1 MPFKGV
7 DASTRYTEY
16 QPQSEVNLFIDYA
29 RIRIKAGNGG
39 DGAVSFRRE
48 KFVPKGGPDGGDG
61 GRGGNIVVL
70 GDTNINTLLDY
81 RYNKIFKAKNGVAG
95 AGARK
100 TGPSGEDLI
109 LRMPLGTEIF
119 QVLEDGKKIKLTD
132 VTEAGEKTVLAKGGR
147 GGKGNSNFA
156 TPTNQAPRH
165 ATPGKHSEEIELEL
179 VLKLMADVGLV
190 GFPNAGKSTLLS
202 VLSAARPK
210 IADYEFTTLEPMLG
224 VVRVSDYQ
232 HFTMADIPGIIE
244 GAHMGKG
251 LGHQFLRHIQRTS
264 ILLYLIDINSDDPL
278 EAYRT
283 LKAELYLYDSFM
295 EKKPFTILLSK
306 IDTIPEDERAA
317 RIEEVSKHFRQIT
330 KHRILAISSVGKI
343 GLDTLKYHLYK
354 QIQESL

>member
-1 MPFKGV
+1 
-7 DASTRYTEY
+7 
-16 QPQSEVNLFIDYA
+16 LFIDYA
-29 RIRIKAGNGG
+29 KIRIKAGNGG

-61 GRGGNIVVL
+61 GRGGSIIVR
-70 GDTNINTLLDY
+70 GDTNVNTLLDY
-81 RYNKIFKAKNGVAG
+81 RFTKTFKAPNGIPG
-95 AGARK
+95 AGGRK

-109 LRMPLGTEIF
+109 LPMPLGTEIF
-119 QVLEDGKKIKLTD
+119 QILENGKKIKLAD
-132 VTEAGEKTVLAKGGR
+132 VTEAEELVVLAKGGR

-165 ATPGKHSEEIELEL
+165 ATPGKHTEEIELEL

-224 VVRVSDYQ
+224 VVKVSDYR
-232 HFTMADIPGIIE
+232 HFVMADIPGIIE

-264 ILLYLIDINSDDPL
+264 ILLYLIDINSEDPV
-278 EAYRT
+278 EAYRS

-306 IDTIPEDERAA
+306 IDTIPEAERIA
-317 RIEEVSKHFRQIT
+317 RIAEVSELFRQIT
-330 KHRILAISSVGKI
+330 SHKVLAVSSVGNI
-343 GLDTLKYHLYK
+343 GLEALKYHLYK
-354 QIQESL
+354 QIQDSL

>member
-1 MPFKGV
+1 M
-7 DASTRYTEY
+7 
-16 QPQSEVNLFIDYA
+16 LIDYA

-61 GRGGNIVVL
+61 GRGGNIIAL
-70 GDTNINTLLDY
+70 GDSNVNTLLDY
-81 RYNKIFKAKNGVAG
+81 RYSKSFKAGNGKPG
-95 AGARK
+95 SGARK
-100 TGPSGEDLI
+100 SGPAGDDII
-109 LRMPLGTEIF
+109 LRFPLGTEIY
-119 QVLEDGKKIKLTD
+119 VLEDEKRRKLAD
-132 VTEAGEKTVLAKGGR
+132 VTEAGEEIILAKGGH

-165 ATPGKHSEEIELEL
+165 ATPGGHTHELDLEL

-232 HFTMADIPGIIE
+232 SFVMADIPGIIE
-244 GAHMGKG
+244 GAHLGKG

-264 ILLYLIDINSDDPL
+264 ILLFLIDIATEDPL

-283 LKAELYLYDSFM
+283 LRAELYLYDSFM
-295 EKKPFTILLSK
+295 DKKPHLIVISKSDTLPAEELEKKLSEISEAFNKQYHEDILS
-306 IDTIPEDERAA
+306 
-317 RIEEVSKHFRQIT
+317 
-330 KHRILAISSVGKI
+330 ISSVGNENI
-343 GLDTLKYHLYK
+343 ETLKYTLY
-354 QIQESL
+354 SLLQKNK

>member
-1 MPFKGV
+1 
-7 DASTRYTEY
+7 
-16 QPQSEVNLFIDYA
+16 LFIDYA
-29 RIRIKAGNGG
+29 KIRVKAGNGG

-61 GRGGNIVVL
+61 GKGGNIIII
-70 GDTNINTLLDY
+70 GDPNVNTLLDY
-81 RYNKIFKAKNGVAG
+81 RYNKRYKAANGAAG

-100 TGPSGEDLI
+100 SGHGGEDLV

-119 QVLEDGKKIKLTD
+119 QILEDGRKLKLAD
-132 VTEAGEKTVLAKGGR
+132 VTDADEEIILAKGGR

-165 ATPGKHSEEIELEL
+165 ATPGKHTSEMELEL

-224 VVRVSDYQ
+224 VVWVSDYQ
-232 HFTMADIPGIIE
+232 HFVMADIPGIIE
-244 GAHMGKG
+244 GAHIGKG

-264 ILLYLIDINSDDPL
+264 ILLYLIDINSEDPV

-283 LKAELYLYDSFM
+283 LRAELYLYDNFM
-295 EKKPFTILLSK
+295 EKKPFTIVLSK
-306 IDTIPEDERAA
+306 LDTLPEDEQKERV
-317 RIEEVSKHFRQIT
+317 REVSKLFAQIT
-330 KHRILAISSVGKI
+330 DKEILAISSVGNTN
-343 GLDTLKYHLYK
+343 LETLKYTLYK
-354 QIQESL
+354 QIRESL

>member
-1 MPFKGV
+1 M
-7 DASTRYTEY
+7 
-16 QPQSEVNLFIDYA
+16 FIDYA
-29 RIRIKAGNGG
+29 KIRIKAGNGG

-61 GRGGNIVVL
+61 GRGGNVVAL
-70 GDTNINTLLDY
+70 GDSNVNTLLDY
-81 RYNKIFKAKNGVAG
+81 RYSKSFKAGNGKPG
-95 AGARK
+95 SGARK
-100 TGPSGEDLI
+100 SGPAGEDVI
-109 LRMPLGTEIF
+109 LRFPLGTEIY
-119 QVLEDGKKIKLTD
+119 VVEDEKRRKLAD
-132 VTEAGEKTVLAKGGR
+132 VTEAGEEIILAKGGH

-165 ATPGKHSEEIELEL
+165 ATPGGHTHELDLEL

-232 HFTMADIPGIIE
+232 SFVMADIPGIIE
-244 GAHMGKG
+244 GAHLGKG

-264 ILLYLIDINSDDPL
+264 ILLFLIDIATLDPL

-283 LKAELYLYDSFM
+283 LRAELYLYDSFM
-295 EKKPFTILLSK
+295 DKKPHLIVISK
-306 IDTIPEDERAA
+306 TDTLPE
-317 RIEEVSKHFRQIT
+317 EELPPRLNEIT
-330 KHRILAISSVGKI
+330 KAFRKEFKEQILAVSSVGNAN
-343 GLDTLKYHLYK
+343 LDELKYTLYK
-354 QIQESL
+354 LLQQNK